1 MCKKKNDI
9 FQSLPLLEKRH
20 LVEEFNFRCYNTRS
34 EMENGIG
41 FTSGFKNNGS
51 EKLLFKGFHFCFI
64 YT

>member
-41 FTSGFKNNGS
+41 FTSGFKND
-51 EKLLFKGFHFCFI
+51 
-64 YT
+64 